1 MDGRTWFDADSDS
14 VSIIRMSRFHEAW
27 RRSGVL
33 GAQMKS
39 NTREAL
45 FGFIGLAILAVV
57 VFILVNQGGSDGN
70 AQAPAE
76 TAPTSSDATQDGDAP
91 TGIAVETA
99 SDAATS
105 GEDERAEPTPTNTP
119 NPDFHIVQEGET
131 LTLIAAL
138 YGFTMDDIASK
149 NGLEDPNAIFAGQRL
164 TLPDPGETFRA
175 PERGRQDDRG
185 YVVKEGDTLFAIAQE
200 FGVSLEALA
209 DANDI
214 TDQSKLFVGIRL
226 TIPEKTVP
234 TPAS

>member
-1 MDGRTWFDADSDS
+1 
-14 VSIIRMSRFHEAW
+14 
-27 RRSGVL
+27 
-33 GAQMKS
+33 MKS

-57 VFILVNQGGSDGN
+57 VWILVNQGGSNGN
-70 AQAPAE
+70 GQAPIE
-76 TAPTSSDATQDGDAP
+76 TAPTSSGATQEGDVP
-91 TGIAVETA
+91 RGIAVETPA
-99 SDAATS
+99 DAATR
-105 GEDERAEPTPTNTP
+105 GEDERTEPTPTNAP
-119 NPDFHIVQEGET
+119 NPDLHIVQDGET
-131 LTLIAAL
+131 LTLIAAQ
-138 YGFTMDDIASK
+138 YGITMDDIASK

-164 TLPDPGETFRA
+164 TLPTPGETFQM
-175 PERGRQDDRG
+175 PERGRQDDQG
-185 YVVKEGDTLFAIAQE
+185 YIVKEGDTLFAIAQE